1 MNKAKPNIHLIILF
15 SAVLIAL
22 LTQIRTIMFVVDMIT
37 DGKQISLLSERES
50 VFIQNSVWFLVNSII
65 LFYVTAVFNFSW
77 NNRMGRSNRFRPF
90 NVFFIFITNMILLF
104 GLSTLGS
111 VIYKFY
117 FQENISTF
125 IMALKNLFVFI
136 FALLFAYILIL
147 IEKNRT
153 AELDYARLKEEK
165 IKAELVSLKEQ
176 ISPHFL
182 FNTLNSLSSVIRL
195 SDKNES
201 LKFVDKMSQ
210 VYRYILES
218 NRQDLVKIKDEIEF
232 LGAYFFLL
240 EKRFGKKLVLEMDIS
255 PGLYETFIPPMA
267 MQLPVENVF
276 QHNTITNSSPLTIKI
291 FDKDKM
297 IWIQNNLQKKKGS
310 ESFGI
315 GLANLMK
322 RYRLIAGKEIII
334 KENTDSFI
342 VKLPVIK

>member
-1 MNKAKPNIHLIILF
+1 MNKTKPNIHLIILF

-22 LTQIRTIMFVVDMIT
+22 LSQIRTIMYVVDMIT
-37 DGKQISLLSERES
+37 DGKQISLLSDKES
-50 VFIQNSVWFLVNSII
+50 AFILISAGFFVNSII
-65 LFYVTAVFNFSW
+65 LFYVIVIFNFYLK
-77 NNRMGRSNRFRPF
+77 NRVARSNRSRLF
-90 NVFFIFITNMILLF
+90 NVFFIFITNIILLF
-104 GLSTLGS
+104 GLSALGS
-111 VIYKFY
+111 VINKFY

-147 IEKNRT
+147 IEKIRT
-153 AELDYARLKEEK
+153 SELDNARLKEER
-165 IKAELVSLKEQ
+165 IKAELASLKEQ

-218 NRQDLVKIKDEIEF
+218 NQQDLVKIKDELEF
-232 LGAYFFLL
+232 LDAYFFLL
-240 EKRFGKKLVLEMDIS
+240 EKRFGTKLVLEMDIS
-255 PGLYETFIPPMA
+255 PDLYETSIPPMA
-267 MQLPVENVF
+267 MQLLVENVI

-291 FDKDKM
+291 FDQNSM
-297 IWIQNNLQKKKGS
+297 IIVQNNLQKKTAG

-322 RYRLIAGKEIII
+322 RYKLIAGKEIII
-334 KENTDSFI
+334 NNSANSFI